1 MTGKMELMFIVYSNA
16 IDDEITEI
24 IKKYSSG
31 YTRFSGIEGEGS
43 GEPHLGTHIW
53 PGVNN
58 CIMTACDKNT
68 RDEIKAEVKTLK
80 GKFKGVGIHLFTVPL
95 NEMS

>member
-1 MTGKMELMFIVYSNA
+1 MTDKMELMFIVYSNA
-16 IDDEITEI
+16 IDDEITSI
-24 IKKYSSG
+24 IKMHSSG

-43 GEPHLGTHIW
+43 GEPHLGSHIW

-58 CIMTACDKNT
+58 CIMTAADKAVCKK
-68 RDEIKAEVKTLK
+68 IKAELGIIKE
-80 GKFKGVGIHLFTVPL
+80 KFRGVGIHAFILPL